1 MFIRLAPVN
10 FRNRG
15 WFAVIAIACSLVSA
29 CSTSGPRAS
38 AESSAAADSLNN
50 RPGATPPAASPQNN
64 LPQPSSARAAQPTA
78 TLAEAQ
84 AVLSRIYH
92 SNLAV
97 DTNRPDAS
105 FLVGDFNNDGSEDIA
120 ITTKPVKGT
129 LPALN
134 SAYAPWTVEDLSKI
148 ALPTER
154 NGVRVLPPKP
164 GPVKIEENDE
174 LLVIVHG
181 YQQSGWR
188 NPQAQQ
194 TYLLRHAVGDGL
206 QAQPI
211 KNLLSEATR
220 ADFHRHIGGDVIQSK
235 LAGQEGFVYWSGA
248 KYVWYGKK
256 P

>member
-1 MFIRLAPVN
+1 VR
-10 FRNRG
+10 
-15 WFAVIAIACSLVSA
+15 SA
-29 CSTSGPRAS
+29 
-38 AESSAAADSLNN
+38 
-50 RPGATPPAASPQNN
+50 PPA
-64 LPQPSSARAAQPTA
+64 A

-84 AVLSRIYH
+84 AVLSRIYFTTL
-92 SNLAV
+92 SVNT
-97 DTNRPDAS
+97 DRRDAS
-105 FLVGDFNNDGSEDIA
+105 FLVGDFNDDGSQDIA
-120 ITTKPVKGT
+120 IITKPVKGT

-181 YQQSGWR
+181 YRQSGWR
-188 NPQAQQ
+188 NPEARQ

-206 QAQPI
+206 QTQPM

-220 ADFHRHIGGDVIQSK
+220 EDFHRHMGGDVIQSK
-235 LAGQEGFVYWSGA
+235 LAGEEGFVYWSGA
-248 KYVWYGKK
+248 KYVWYRKK
-256 P
+256 S